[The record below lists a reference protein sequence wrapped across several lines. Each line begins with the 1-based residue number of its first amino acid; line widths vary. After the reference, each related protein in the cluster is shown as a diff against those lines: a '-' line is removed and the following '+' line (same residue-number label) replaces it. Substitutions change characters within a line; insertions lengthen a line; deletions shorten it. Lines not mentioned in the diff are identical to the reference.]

1 MTNQK
6 KIMLGALAAI
16 GGILIYARAKKKRD
30 LTNSGVENL
39 TKSFMANVKG
49 STLVED
55 GGQLKVNIFSTWF
68 RCIVFFYKEK
78 RRYNYR
84 NRNNYSRFRQW

>member
-55 GGQLKVNIFSTWF
+55 GGLLKVNLPSGQLTVDEWLSM
-68 RCIVFFYKEK
+68 KK
-78 RRYNYR
+78 
-84 NRNNYSRFRQW
+84 S